1 LEFWRLPYLRLTIDR
16 LPLLGRIDSYLVQQ
30 ALLGSPMS
38 TTATELFERHAV
50 TVYRYFC
57 RMTGSPDL
65 AEDLTQD
72 VFVRVIRG
80 LHRYDARDR
89 EVSWLFSIVRHVLT
103 DCRATPQIDVIRLD
117 DIDEPAQA
125 TGHVTA
131 LAYDDALRLLAP
143 GDRAVYLLREQAG
156 LSYAEVAK
164 VCEVSEQAVR
174 SRLFRARRNIKR
186 VLSDWL
192 LHDRE
197 GSR

>member
-1 LEFWRLPYLRLTIDR
+1 
-16 LPLLGRIDSYLVQQ
+16 
-30 ALLGSPMS
+30 MS
-38 TTATELFERHAV
+38 TTATELFERHAL
-50 TVYRYFC
+50 TVYRYF
-57 RMTGSPDL
+57 RRVTGSPDL

-72 VFVRVIRG
+72 VFVRVLRG

-103 DCRATPQIDVIRLD
+103 DWRTARELDVLRLD
-117 DIDEPAQA
+117 DVAEPAQE

-143 GDRAVYLLREQAG
+143 GDRVVYLLREQAG
-156 LSYAEVAK
+156 LSYTEIAK
-164 VCEVSEQAVR
+164 VCEMSEQAVR
-174 SRLFRARRNIKR
+174 SRLYRARRDIKR
-186 VLSDWL
+186 VLADWL